1 MYAYPT
7 WQRGPDTETV
17 TFWLRSSITTR
28 RQGPRRRVHWTS
40 PRCSTSFGFQSRCVS
55 NFMIFVPQ
63 NGKFLVGSWHS
74 WCPFWTFACLLACLS
89 SGLIPL
95 HSPHGKDKAS
105 EYWNQA
111 IRI

>member
-1 MYAYPT
+1 M
-7 WQRGPDTETV
+7 V
-17 TFWLRSSITTR
+17 IFHS
-28 RQGPRRRVHWTS
+28 
-40 PRCSTSFGFQSRCVS
+40 CVS
-55 NFMIFVPQ
+55 LPEGIDPKMAISSRFLAILVPV
-63 NGKFLVGSWHS
+63 LD
-74 WCPFWTFACLLACLS
+74 PRMPLACLS